1 MTDTRTTL
9 RKWHTRLRET
19 LEPRHRPLLVAG
31 VVVTAIGAVLPW
43 AVSGVG
49 YTTPLSGNLNS
60 VGLGGHRLYVFVL
73 ALLALVA
80 LTRLG
85 GRRRVA
91 VASGLADLAISL
103 YTLRGLFHEG
113 GGLGAVGIGAW
124 VAVVG
129 SLILLI
135 AADAMSVSPSNDI
148 PDLPAVIDIAI
159 IFVVI
164 GVVLFAVVIGLDIES
179 DKQFLAFSLFAAAL
193 IRDSYALGATQAFK
207 RAFDQYRYVGYAVAA
222 AAAF

>member
-31 VVVTAIGAVLPW
+31 VVVTAIGALLPW

-49 YTTPLSGNLNS
+49 YTNPLAGNLSS

-80 LTRLG
+80 LTGLG

-103 YTLRGLFHEG
+103 YILRGLVHEG
-113 GGLGAVGIGAW
+113 GGLGAIGIGTY
-124 VAVVG
+124 VALVG
-129 SLILLI
+129 TIILLI
-135 AADAMSVSPSNDI
+135 AADAMPVYPTNQI
-148 PDLPAVIDIAI
+148 PDLPAVVDIAI
-159 IFVVI
+159 IVVVI
-164 GVVLFAVVIGLDIES
+164 GVVLAAVVIGLDIES
-179 DKQFLAFSLFAAAL
+179 DKQFLAFSLFV
-193 IRDSYALGATQAFK
+193 GA
-207 RAFDQYRYVGYAVAA
+207 
-222 AAAF
+222 

>member
-43 AVSGVG
+43 GVSGVE
-49 YTTPLSGNLNS
+49 YATPLAGDLST

-80 LTRLG
+80 LTRVG

-103 YTLRGLFHEG
+103 YILRGLFHEG

-124 VAVVG
+124 VTVVG
-129 SLILLI
+129 SLVLLL
-135 AADAMSVSPSNDI
+135 AADSMAVTPVNTI
-148 PDLPAVIDIAI
+148 PELPAPVDIAM

-164 GVVLFAVVIGLDIES
+164 GAVLAALVVGLDIES
-179 DKQFLAFSLFAAAL
+179 DKQFLAFSLFVAAL
-193 IRDSYALGATQAFK
+193 VR
-207 RAFDQYRYVGYAVAA
+207 
-222 AAAF
+222 